1 MPATIESLR
10 ELRPR
15 IAELALQF
23 GVSNVRIFGSV
34 ARGTAKEGSDVDLL
48 VRMDESRSLLD
59 LVGFEQALEDELR
72 TRVDVIVEGGIHP
85 MLQPT
90 ILREA
95 IVL

>member
-1 MPATIESLR
+1 MPATLEALR

-15 IAELALQF
+15 IDELALLY
-23 GVSNVRIFGSV
+23 GVSNIRVFGSV
-34 ARGTAKEGSDVDLL
+34 ARGTERDGSDVDLL
-48 VRMDESRSLLD
+48 VQIDASRSLLD
-59 LVGFEQALEDELR
+59 LVGFEQALEDELH
-72 TRVDVIVEGGIHP
+72 TPVDVVVEGGIHP

>member
-1 MPATIESLR
+1 
-10 ELRPR
+10 
-15 IAELALQF
+15 
-23 GVSNVRIFGSV
+23 
-34 ARGTAKEGSDVDLL
+34 
-48 VRMDESRSLLD
+48 MDESRSLLD